1 MATAMGG
8 RLAEEIKFGVD
19 KVTSGAIND
28 FKQATRIATEMV
40 ARLGTSFFFHPT
52 LYTTTTATKTL
63 TMRLS

>member
-40 ARLGTSFFFHPT
+40 ARLGTYFILLPHPLPLHYNNKDSNT
-52 LYTTTTATKTL
+52 
-63 TMRLS
+63 S